1 VKERRWARAR
11 FLLIV
16 LVLALIAGTFIYLT
30 LRSLRSAFGA

>member
-1 VKERRWARAR
+1 
-11 FLLIV
+11 V